1 MYRGVDTVGYY
12 RVDHVLDPRRKGKG
26 QYFWRKAVVRAFYY
40 YYYYYYYFFPYA
52 DTTSPLP
59 GKYEM

>member
-26 QYFWRKAVVRAFYY
+26 QYFWRKAVVRAFFF
-40 YYYYYYYFFPYA
+40 FFPYA

>member
-12 RVDHVLDPRRKGKG
+12 RVDHVLDPRRKGEG
-26 QYFWRKAVVRAFYY
+26 QYFWRKAVVRAFFFF
-40 YYYYYYYFFPYA
+40 FFPYA